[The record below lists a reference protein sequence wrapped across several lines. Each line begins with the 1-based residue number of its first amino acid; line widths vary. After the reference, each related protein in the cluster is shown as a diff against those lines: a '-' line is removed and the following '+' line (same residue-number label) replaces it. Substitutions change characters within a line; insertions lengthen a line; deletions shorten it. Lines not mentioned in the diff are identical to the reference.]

1 MPLHLVHVT
10 QQFTGPNMTVRSIA
24 IAGSAVALGALA
36 LSAPA
41 LAQTRYGQEIPH
53 DPARCQAGKPGV
65 WVSITGIKESR
76 GTLRI
81 QSYRATERD
90 WLEKGR
96 WLTRMEAP
104 ATAGTMR
111 FCMPI
116 AEPGSYGIAVR
127 HDLNGNGKTDIFGDG
142 GAMSNNPSINLFNL
156 GKPNYK
162 KVAFNVG
169 NSVES
174 ISIRMRYR

>member
-24 IAGSAVALGALA
+24 IAGRAVALGALA

-127 HDLNGNGKTDIFGDG
+127 HDLNGNGKTDIGQDG
-142 GAMSNNPSINLFNL
+142 GAMSNNPGISILNL
-156 GKPNYK
+156 GKPSYK
-162 KVAFNVG
+162 KTAFSVG
-169 NSVES
+169 AGVTAISVN
-174 ISIRMRYR
+174 MKYF